1 MIYENSKKI
10 PKSKVTIEILFNGD
24 EQVVSKEY
32 FNDKGHLVKLENYF
46 PQGQLYDAF
55 EYTYHKYGYITSVT
69 EFNNIRKVVNTFTY
83 TRTYL
88 DNGSVEENFQNG
100 KLTKKISVLVSDSAK
115 LLQELTEE
123 YERDILV
130 RSGKVSYSDS
140 ITETEF
146 EIFNQVN
153 GVLIDKQIRV
163 DTYKEN
169 KIIKSTL
176 KSGEDLVWEQECQF
190 EKDRIISSSI
200 NYVSRTNDTY
210 RKEILTEV
218 FSKGLLVE
226 CTIVV
231 NDELDEISKYTYDAD
246 GKLLSETIVD
256 KFKITEK
263 KWEYQVGG
271 AYIFITELFGGGV
284 HHRPSAITYGEKYLR
299 SVVTFDESGNI
310 VSRAEYDKSG
320 LKSSIRF
327 EYDYE

>member
-1 MIYENSKKI
+1 MIYENSKKNL
-10 PKSKVTIEILFNGD
+10 KSKVAIKILFNGV
-24 EQVVSKEY
+24 EYVTSKEY
-32 FNDKGHLVKLENYF
+32 FNDEGRIVKSENYF
-46 PQGQLYDAF
+46 PQGQLYDTI
-55 EYTYHKYGYITSVT
+55 EYTYHKFGYLTAITK
-69 EFNNIRKVVNTFTY
+69 FNSTGAVINVYTY

-176 KSGEDLVWEQECQF
+176 KSGDDLVWEQEYQF
-190 EKDRIISSSI
+190 EEDRIISTSI
-200 NYVSRTNDTY
+200 NCVSRTNDTY
-210 RKEILTEV
+210 RKEVLTEV

-231 NDELDEISKYTYDAD
+231 NDELDEISKYTYDTD
-246 GKLLSETIVD
+246 GKLLSETVVD
-256 KFKITEK
+256 RFTITEK
-263 KWEYQVGG
+263 KWEYQFGG
-271 AYIFITELFGGGV
+271 ACIFITELSDGGV
-284 HHRPSAITYGEKYLR
+284 HHRPSAIIYGVKHLR
-299 SVVTFDESGNI
+299 TVINFDESGNV

-320 LKSSIRF
+320 LKSSGRCEHIYR
-327 EYDYE
+327 